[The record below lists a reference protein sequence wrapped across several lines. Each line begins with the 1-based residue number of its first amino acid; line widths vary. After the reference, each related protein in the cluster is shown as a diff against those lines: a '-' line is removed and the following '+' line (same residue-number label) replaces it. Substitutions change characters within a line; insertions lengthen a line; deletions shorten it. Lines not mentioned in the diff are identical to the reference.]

1 MEIKRATPELL
12 ETPIICQIVPPEIRN
27 DLMARLREG
36 IIMNIIVVDELPVGF
51 VALTGALVNNLM
63 AVIHQDFRGKGY
75 VFETCIQT
83 ITEGF
88 EEFNLTEINASVI
101 QNSPSHQLAL
111 KLGMNEQRIDRSA
124 DMIEVHL
131 TIINP

>member
-12 ETPIICQIVPPEIRN
+12 ETPIIGQIVPAEIRN

-36 IIMNIIVVDELPVGF
+36 IIMNMIVVDELPVGF

-63 AVIHQDFRGKGY
+63 AVIHQDFRGNGY

-83 ITEGF
+83 IAEGF
-88 EEFNLTEINASVI
+88 EELNLTEINATVI